1 MQITTTKDILFLVL
15 AGGIVVLAVFIGW
28 LATYLI
34 LILRDARRVTKEISG
49 GIEKVHDI
57 LDTIKETLSTSSSHL
72 ALLVGA
78 VKEIVSFY
86 QRRRNTGDDDTDAER
101 SSKRRKR

>member
-1 MQITTTKDILFLVL
+1 MQIATTKDILFLVL
-15 AGGIVVLAVFIGW
+15 AGGIVVLVVFVGW

-34 LILRDARRVTKEISG
+34 LILRDARRVTREISG

-86 QRRRNTGDDDTDAER
+86 QRRRNAPHADAER
-101 SSKRRKR
+101 PSKRRKR

>member
-1 MQITTTKDILFLVL
+1 MQIATTKDILFLVL
-15 AGGIVVLAVFIGW
+15 AGGIVVLVVFVGW

-34 LILRDARRVTKEISG
+34 LILRDARRVTREISG

-86 QRRRNTGDDDTDAER
+86 QRRRNIPHTDAER
-101 SSKRRKR
+101 PSKNRKR

>member
-1 MQITTTKDILFLVL
+1 MQIATTKDILFLVL
-15 AGGIVVLAVFIGW
+15 AGGIVVLVVFVGW

-34 LILRDARRVTKEISG
+34 LILRDARRVTREISG

-86 QRRRNTGDDDTDAER
+86 QRRRNAPADAER
-101 SSKRRKR
+101 PSKRRKR